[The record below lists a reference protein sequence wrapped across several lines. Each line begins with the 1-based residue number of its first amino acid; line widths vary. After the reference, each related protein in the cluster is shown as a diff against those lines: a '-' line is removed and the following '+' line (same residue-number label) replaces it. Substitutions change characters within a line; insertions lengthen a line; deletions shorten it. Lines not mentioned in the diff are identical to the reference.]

1 MTEPQNRRRKGRK
14 ASAAAA
20 NKFADIAEPKAFLFS
35 LTIRSMKKERPLKRG
50 AFPKK
55 EKI

>member
-1 MTEPQNRRRKGRK
+1 MTEIQNRRRKGRK

-35 LTIRSMKKERPLKRG
+35 LTGWSMKKERAPLREP
-50 AFPKK
+50 FPKK

>member
-1 MTEPQNRRRKGRK
+1 MAEPQNRRRKGRK

-35 LTIRSMKKERPLKRG
+35 LTGWSMKKERPLKRG